1 MRSRFFAIYRVV
13 SIGLCAMLAAPASAQ
28 VKISCDPPSFT
39 RWTGESALSIEASRQ
54 DCQEAERLARRADEM
69 RKDVKKHEKKADA
82 ELKQARALRKGVED
96 RRKEAAAR
104 NKEASEVRDL
114 AEKEVDRML
123 EHSDAVASWSNAL
136 SVRIP
141 FRLGDVDTVA
151 VPMIQGIASETARN
165 DAISG
170 FEAYAKEVRAL
181 AEGEA
186 VAVDAIATYLEE
198 EATTLED
205 RAVLHD
211 QRAERYRSIGAAA
224 REAAERLE
232 TAARVTQEAALLHQL
247 NASMRF
253 LAETEGQTESKK
265 EIDKAIKFVNGN
277 MSRLPAGVARE
288 ASALVSRSREAL
300 QQP

>member
-1 MRSRFFAIYRVV
+1 
-13 SIGLCAMLAAPASAQ
+13 
-28 VKISCDPPSFT
+28 
-39 RWTGESALSIEASRQ
+39 
-54 DCQEAERLARRADEM
+54 M
-69 RKDVKKHEKKADA
+69 RKDVKKHEKKAEA
-82 ELKQARALRKGVED
+82 ELKQARSLRKGVED

-104 NKEASEVRDL
+104 NKEASEVLDL

-181 AEGEA
+181 AEDEA

-205 RAVLHD
+205 RAALHD

-253 LAETEGQTESKK
+253 LAETEGRTQSKK